1 MSPWLNLTKLM
12 SPTSWMWILA
22 SLVSVAFC
30 FNIAS
35 RFVSRKMR
43 MKLENIEIDLCP
55 FRYWLLFN
63 LLLCTWF
70 NQMQMHNYVIFHA
83 NIECISRTILIWPV
97 WETDPEVCTRSTSF
111 RFSGLYVED
120 SSLPISFYVTICQFW
135 LSEYLKNQ
143 QKLHR
148 WQNICERIVL
158 SIYPE

>member
-1 MSPWLNLTKLM
+1 MDEWILNVINTVNRYPLEVSPWLNLIKLM

-35 RFVSRKMR
+35 QFVSRKMI
-43 MKLENIEIDLCP
+43 MKLENIEIDLYP

-63 LLLCTWF
+63 LFIYSCIF
-70 NQMQMHNYVIFHA
+70 INVIFHA

-111 RFSGLYVED
+111 RFSGLCVED

-143 QKLHR
+143 
-148 WQNICERIVL
+148 
-158 SIYPE
+158 